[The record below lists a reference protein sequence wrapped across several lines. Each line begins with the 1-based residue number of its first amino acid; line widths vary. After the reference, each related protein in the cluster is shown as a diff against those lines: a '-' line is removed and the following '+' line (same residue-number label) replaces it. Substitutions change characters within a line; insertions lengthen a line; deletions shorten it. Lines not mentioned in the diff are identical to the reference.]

1 MPTRYHA
8 PSDCPVCGDDLLI
21 ISKGCVTC
29 GTELRGEFAGTEFD
43 ALDDAELAIL
53 RVFLTSRGNL
63 RAVEQHLGV
72 SYPTARSRFD
82 ALLAKLGLT
91 PGAEEERDD
100 QPAPQR
106 AADWGDTEAAVG
118 ASEGSEAA
126 PEATPHDDV
135 LARVASGELSAV
147 EAAAMLN
154 ER

>member
-21 ISKGCVTC
+21 ISKGCASC

-82 ALLAKLGLT
+82 ALLAKLELT
-91 PGAEEERDD
+91 PGAEEDRES

-106 AADWGDTEAAVG
+106 AADWEDTEAAVEV
-118 ASEGSEAA
+118 EGDEE
-126 PEATPHDDV
+126 PQPDQPTHDDV
-135 LARVASGELSAV
+135 LARVAAGELSAV

-154 ER
+154 DD